1 MTEAGRGVGPGQP
14 VPRDSPATT
23 ASAPGPGDSR
33 DEPASE
39 DSLRARLGPPLLV
52 FAAVL
57 LLWQLAC
64 WALALPAY
72 LVPAPLRVLAAARA
86 GAPAL
91 AAAALW
97 TALAALLA
105 FTISLALGTLVAIAF
120 SQSRAL
126 ARSLYPY
133 AIFLQTVPIVAVAP
147 LLVIWFG
154 TGLASIVLIA
164 VTISLFP
171 VITNGTTGLTRVDP
185 NYLDLF
191 ALHRADR
198 LQILVKLRLP
208 GAVPYL
214 VTGAKISSGLAVL
227 GAIVGEFFAG
237 YGEGARGLGYLILQY
252 SGQLKTAELF
262 AAIFAA
268 TLLGLLLF
276 AAVGLTGDRVL
287 RRWRGRERH
296 A

>member
-1 MTEAGRGVGPGQP
+1 M
-14 VPRDSPATT
+14 DSP
-23 ASAPGPGDSR
+23 
-33 DEPASE
+33 
-39 DSLRARLGPPLLV
+39 LARLAPPLLV
-52 FAAVL
+52 FAGFV

-64 WALALPAY
+64 SLLAVPAY

-86 GAPAL
+86 AARVLLEGAT
-91 AAAALW
+91 W

-105 FTISLALGTLVAIAF
+105 FAISLALGTLVAVAF

-154 TGLASIVLIA
+154 TGLVSIVLIA

-191 ALHRADR
+191 ALHRASR
-198 LQILVKLRLP
+198 LQILLKLRLP

-237 YGEGARGLGYLILQY
+237 YGPGARGLGYLILQY

-268 TLLGLLLF
+268 TLLGLGLF
-276 AAVGLTGDRVL
+276 AAVGLAGERVL
-287 RRWRGRERH
+287 RRFRGRERD